1 MMMVMRVMLPLL
13 GTWILTST
21 STILI
26 ETTETISIFIMV
38 FTKAGEQEGWEL
50 LHDGIPNLLNL
61 FVKKISL
68 N

>member
-1 MMMVMRVMLPLL
+1 MKMVMRMMLPLI

-21 STILI
+21 LTILI

-50 LHDGIPNLLNL
+50 LHDGIPN
-61 FVKKISL
+61 FAQPPR
-68 N
+68 